1 VAVKDKKFA
10 VAIVVIVVLV
20 LVLLYV
26 LLIGPTIQSF
36 FLNTQIK
43 VQQQTINALI
53 EGVNQQGSVG
63 LTDGVDQIVC
73 VKYQPPQQEQPAG
86 NLTNTSG

>member
-1 VAVKDKKFA
+1 MVKDKKFA
-10 VAIVVIVVLV
+10 VAIAIIIVLA
-20 LVLLYV
+20 LALIYI
-26 LLIGPTIQSF
+26 LLIGPKIQSF

-53 EGVNQQGSVG
+53 EGVKQQGSVG
-63 LTDGVDQIVC
+63 LTDGTNQIVC
-73 VKYQPPQQEQPAG
+73 VKYEPPQQEQPAA